1 MSSPWPWHFVSVSTA
16 EKERRRELLDI
27 RGYYA
32 QCSLIVAIIAIRFYR
47 SYLRKIDHK
56 GRTQSRQGWWDW
68 PPFPGWTETRK
79 QYLVCFVWLGWLTS
93 LSIWN
98 TGDDYLHLTK
108 ALGHVALSQL
118 PFQVLMSPASYISTS
133 RPISPSIA
141 SAVTSIPQPAL
152 SAYHRLFGRVVLS
165 PLLLG
170 HAVLY
175 AGFFIQSSHPDF
187 SSLLAK
193 RVQDPDVQWGI
204 GGIIA
209 AISLLLLTRPTGP
222 RRGLQVW
229 ATSSIK
235 TRRQVFYVVHVVLVG
250 ALCLAAY
257 CHVAQAQ
264 SFVMQTLGSF
274 VINGAWCWVMMR

>member
-1 MSSPWPWHFVSVSTA
+1 MVC
-16 EKERRRELLDI
+16 
-27 RGYYA
+27 G
-32 QCSLIVAIIAIRFYR
+32 LI
-47 SYLRKIDHK
+47 S
-56 GRTQSRQGWWDW
+56 
-68 PPFPGWTETRK
+68 FPGLIIWVELEYDTFGCPTADCHYAIQTIKSNSRR
-79 QYLVCFVWLGWLTS
+79 LTNHS
-93 LSIWN
+93 EN
-98 TGDDYLHLTK
+98 TQLKLPLTDYLHLTK